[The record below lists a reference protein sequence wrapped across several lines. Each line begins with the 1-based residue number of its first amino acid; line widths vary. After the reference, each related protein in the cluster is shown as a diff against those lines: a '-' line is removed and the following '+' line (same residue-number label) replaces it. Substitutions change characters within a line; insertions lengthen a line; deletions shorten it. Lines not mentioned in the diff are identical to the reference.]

1 MFLTV
6 IIVVVCISLL
16 YCVIMIIFQT
26 KKKQRITQNIFT
38 QREPMVYSEF

>member
-26 KKKQRITQNIFT
+26 KKKQRIT
-38 QREPMVYSEF
+38 